1 MTILNLFPTPVYQS
15 HFNNSIEIEMLLNE
29 ITFVKN
35 TGGNFCSK
43 DQNVLE
49 HEMFCDLKASI
60 LENVNNYFLQIVRPK
75 FEVLPYITTSWINL
89 GPAGSNHHEH
99 SHSNSFC
106 SGVFYLQAD
115 QSNDNITFYNSRYQQ
130 IKIYT
135 EDYNLYNSDSWSVPV
150 NTGDILIFPSYLN
163 HAVTKTT
170 SDSRISLAFNVFV
183 KGVLGNNCSNNLVL

>member
-89 GPAGSNHHEH
+89 GPTGSTHHEH

>member
-1 MTILNLFPTPVYQS
+1 
-15 HFNNSIEIEMLLNE
+15 
-29 ITFVKN
+29 
-35 TGGNFCSK
+35 
-43 DQNVLE
+43 
-49 HEMFCDLKASI
+49 MFCDLKASI